1 MSTLRAALSTLLPAL
16 PLRGVASIRP
26 APPAG
31 RCPAVRVALR
41 FAPGAGEEAE
51 RRAVRELVEGLRSAL
66 EAGVAADGTGPDGV
80 RWVRVVGAG

>member
-26 APPAG
+26 APGA
-31 RCPAVRVALR
+31 AVRVALR
-41 FAPGAGEEAE
+41 FAPGASEEAE